1 MPVRTPPTPAET
13 EAALREVFA
22 RPELTPPPPSPLSQ
36 WLGRAWEWVKGL
48 WDRLFPD
55 LALTDTVS
63 GALGWTVI
71 GVLAVVGLGIALH
84 LLLQAGGAWRGRS
97 GERREA
103 APGGLASARGM
114 RAGDWETLARRAAE
128 EGRWRDA
135 ALALYQALLFRLHD
149 RGVLRYD
156 PSKTPGDYRRE
167 LRRAGGAG
175 QPFERFVRLFE
186 PVAFGGRGLD
196 GAGYEQLRALAAE
209 GGARG

>member
-22 RPELTPPPPSPLSQ
+22 RPELTPPPPTPLSQ
-36 WLGRAWEWVKGL
+36 WLSRAWERVTGL
-48 WDRLFPD
+48 WSRLFPD
-55 LALTDTVS
+55 LALSDTAS
-63 GALGWTVI
+63 GVLGWTIV
-71 GVLAVVGLGIALH
+71 GVLAVLGLGIALH

-103 APGGLASARGM
+103 APGGLASSRGL
-114 RAGDWETLARRAAE
+114 RAGDWEALARRAAE

-135 ALALYQALLFRLHD
+135 SLALYQALLFRLHD

-186 PVAFGGRGLD
+186 PVAFGGRALD
-196 GAGYEQLRALAAE
+196 GEGYERLRTLASE